1 MLRNYIKIAFRNLW
15 KNKGYSFLNISGL
28 AIGMTAGFLILL
40 YVAFELSYDQMYPE
54 KDRIHRL
61 VSTIKTPSDEYNIAI
76 IDWTVLNK
84 ISPQF
89 PEIETSTRVF
99 DINLNMQ
106 KGTETVREQNVLA
119 VDSTFLN
126 IFGVELLR
134 GNATEALRAPLSL
147 VLSESAVQKYFG
159 DQDPLGKTLKI
170 MNGKYTAQVTGIMP
184 ALPENSQ
191 IKADMLLSISSYTQ
205 VFSPDIDESWADYE
219 PRGYLLLRENTDAK
233 ALVPKI
239 NAYVKEIDGAKMEAA
254 QLYISHD
261 LEPVDEVYLYSERNR
276 KKQGH
281 ITNVYV
287 FSLVALFILLIAGIN
302 FVNLTTARSVERA
315 KEVGVRKVIGA
326 QKQQLSFQFL
336 SESLMISLLAFVL
349 ALGLTALALPY
360 FNSLAGK
367 EIATGIFNDFTYIA
381 LLFGLAVLIGLLAGV
396 YPALVL
402 SSFKPVQ
409 VLKGRF
415 TATRNGAILRKG
427 LVVVQFAVSILL
439 IIGTLV
445 IYNQTRF
452 MQNYDL
458 GFAKD
463 RLLILDTQS
472 AAGRDVLQQQLA
484 GNPNILSVS
493 RASSVPGGGG
503 DNSSALS
510 TISNSEGNDQTLT
523 VDRYVI
529 DDRYLDQ
536 LDIKLL
542 AGRNFDRNLA
552 QDSVSAMIVNERIT
566 QMLGFVNPE
575 DALGASFSQWGRKG
589 EIVGVTQNFHTSSL
603 QQNVGPLS
611 FVFDPEQSRLLTVKV
626 AAGTINQTL
635 DFIEDSW
642 QRALPEIPFDY
653 YFLDEFF
660 DRQYR
665 AERQFGKLFL
675 NFSMLAIF
683 ISCLGLLGLAAY
695 SMLQRKR
702 EIGIRK
708 IVGASVFSIV
718 NLVSAE
724 FIKLVGIAFV
734 IAAPIAWFAM
744 HSWLEGFA
752 YRISLSW
759 YLFAGAGVLVIG
771 IALLTVS
778 IQAIRAAVANPVKS
792 LRTE

>member
-1 MLRNYIKIAFRNLW
+1 
-15 KNKGYSFLNISGL
+15 
-28 AIGMTAGFLILL
+28 
-40 YVAFELSYDQMYPE
+40 
-54 KDRIHRL
+54 
-61 VSTIKTPSDEYNIAI
+61 
-76 IDWTVLNK
+76 
-84 ISPQF
+84 
-89 PEIETSTRVF
+89 
-99 DINLNMQ
+99 
-106 KGTETVREQNVLA
+106 
-119 VDSTFLN
+119 
-126 IFGVELLR
+126 
-134 GNATEALRAPLSL
+134 
-147 VLSESAVQKYFG
+147 
-159 DQDPLGKTLKI
+159 
-170 MNGKYTAQVTGIMP
+170 MP
-184 ALPENSQ
+184 PLPENSQ

-205 VFSPDIDESWADYE
+205 VFSPDIEESWADYE
-219 PRGYLLLRENTDAK
+219 PRGYLLLRENTDAG

-239 NAYVKEIDGAKMEAA
+239 NAYVKEIDGDKMEAS
-254 QLYISHD
+254 QLFISHD
-261 LEPVDEVYLYSERNR
+261 LEPVADVYLYSERNG

-367 EIATGIFNDFTYIA
+367 VIATGIFSDFTYIA

-415 TATRNGAILRKG
+415 TATRKGAILRKG
-427 LVVVQFAVSILL
+427 LVVVQFSVSILL

-458 GFAKD
+458 GFTKD

-472 AAGRDVLQQQLA
+472 ASGREVLEQKLT
-484 GNPNILSVS
+484 GYPNILSVS

-503 DNSSALS
+503 DNNSALS
-510 TISNSEGNDQTLT
+510 TMSNSEGNDQTLT

-575 DALGASFSQWGRKG
+575 DALGASFSQWGQKG
-589 EIVGVTQNFHTSSL
+589 TIVGVTQNFHANSL
-603 QQNVGPLS
+603 QQDLGPLS
-611 FVFDPEQSRLLTVKV
+611 FVYNPDQSRLLTVKV
-626 AAGTINQTL
+626 SAGTITQTL
-635 DFIEDSW
+635 DFIEESW
-642 QRALPEIPFDY
+642 QSALPELPFDY

-665 AERQFGKLFL
+665 AEQRFGKLFL

-718 NLVSAE
+718 NLVSSE

-759 YLFAGAGVLVIG
+759 YIFAGAGIMVIG

>member
-147 VLSESAVQKYFG
+147 VLSESAAQKYFG
-159 DQDPLGKTLKI
+159 DQDPLGNPLKI

-261 LEPVDEVYLYSERNR
+261 LEPVDEVYLYSERNS

-360 FNSLAGK
+360 FNNLPGK

-472 AAGRDVLQQQLA
+472 AAGPDVLQQQLA

-603 QQNVGPLS
+603 QQNLGPLS
-611 FVFDPEQSRLLTVKV
+611 FVFNPVQSRLLTVKV

>member
-1 MLRNYIKIAFRNLW
+1 MLKNYIKIAFRNLW

-134 GNATEALRAPLSL
+134 GNANEALRAPLSL

-159 DQDPLGKTLKI
+159 DQDPMGKTLKI

-205 VFSPDIDESWADYE
+205 VFSPDIDDSWADYE

-261 LEPVDEVYLYSERNR
+261 LEPVDEVYLYSERNS

-349 ALGLTALALPY
+349 ALGLAALALPY

-367 EIATGIFNDFTYIA
+367 EIATGIFNNFNYVA

-409 VLKGRF
+409 VLKGGF
-415 TATRNGAILRKG
+415 TATRNGAVLRKG

-463 RLLILDTQS
+463 HLLILDTQL

-503 DNSSALS
+503 DNNSALS

-603 QQNVGPLS
+603 QQNLGPLS

-635 DFIEDSW
+635 NFIEDSW

-734 IAAPIAWFAM
+734 IASPIAWFAM

-778 IQAIRAAVANPVKS
+778 FQAIKAAIANPVKS

>member
-1 MLRNYIKIAFRNLW
+1 
-15 KNKGYSFLNISGL
+15 
-28 AIGMTAGFLILL
+28 MTAGFLILL

-147 VLSESAVQKYFG
+147 VLSESAAQKYFG

-170 MNGKYTAQVTGIMP
+170 MNGKYTAQITGIMP

-261 LEPVDEVYLYSERNR
+261 LEPIDEVYLYSERNS

-603 QQNVGPLS
+603 QQNLGPLS

>member
-147 VLSESAVQKYFG
+147 VLSESAAQKYFG

-170 MNGKYTAQVTGIMP
+170 MNGKYTAQITGIMP

-261 LEPVDEVYLYSERNR
+261 LEPIDEVYLYSERNS

-603 QQNVGPLS
+603 QQNLGPLS